1 MKKHAPI
8 NIIVHYPKTE
18 EGKRELGRRVASM
31 RATIVC
37 NKISKLNWPTS
48 EKIRLV
54 DAIIADTKAAMEV
67 EAQGKK

>member
-37 NKISKLNWPTS
+37 NKIRKEDWKNRQDEELSWRFCTVPAGEN
-48 EKIRLV
+48 
-54 DAIIADTKAAMEV
+54 KAHH
-67 EAQGKK
+67 